1 VVVLSAAGVMHRH
14 TCATLLSAGLNVVG
28 IVCCERRGPRARLEF
43 LRKWVARRGLRLTA
57 GQILGSVAVAI
68 GVADRIHGRPSSA
81 ANRAT
86 IQRAGV
92 PVVWSDSYARPDT
105 LDALRRLDPDIFV
118 VHTKYIVGRRV
129 RELARVAVI
138 GGHPGVTPSYRGAY
152 SPFWAL
158 YRDQRDMVGFTVF
171 LLDDGIDTGPILGQG
186 CIPIVPGEDSH
197 LTLAWK
203 GMMQSS
209 ELQARIVA
217 RLDAG
222 ESVPT
227 RPIDDVPQDSYFD
240 VPTLGQF
247 LRYRRV
253 QASVR

>member
-1 VVVLSAAGVMHRH
+1 MHRH

-57 GQILGSVAVAI
+57 GQILGRVY
-68 GVADRIHGRPSSA
+68 DRAKNRGRDAQVLRRLVDDA

-118 VHTKYIVGRRV
+118 VHTKYIVGKRV

-138 GGHPGVTPSYRGAY
+138 GGHPRVTPSYRGAY